1 MSGEVKVNQLHR
13 SDKDFAPM
21 ERIKIMLLLL
31 QRFHPFGVMSF
42 FMNCSY
48 NNDIPSGFI
57 YKMIGCHYNNTIL
70 SGFRYLG
77 KLNSV
82 RVE

>member
-1 MSGEVKVNQLHR
+1 MSGEVKVNQLRR
-13 SDKDFAPM
+13 SDKDFALM

-31 QRFHPFGVMSF
+31 QRFHPFWVMSF
-42 FMNCSY
+42 FMNGSH

-82 RVE
+82 GVE